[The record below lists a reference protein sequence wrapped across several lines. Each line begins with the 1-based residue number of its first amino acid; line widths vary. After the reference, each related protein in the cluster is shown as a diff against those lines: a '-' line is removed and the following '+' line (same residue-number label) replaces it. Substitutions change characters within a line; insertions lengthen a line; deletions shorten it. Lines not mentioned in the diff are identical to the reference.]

1 MLPRAP
7 DLPRHDEPR
16 LLQHA
21 QVLHDAEA
29 GHLELRLQLAER
41 PSAALEQP
49 VEEQQSGRV
58 RERLEHTVLV
68 VLHGARI
75 RDRVVTCQEGTT
87 AWHPPATTPR
97 KGVQAC
103 FQTNGRASS
112 ASSTSSRSSRQSR
125 RWRSSSRCS
134 TTPPAT
140 SRPPGRTTGSCLR
153 RCWSCCSS
161 SRTSAP
167 PSSSSPSSGGR
178 AKSLRWGM

>member
-49 VEEQQSGRV
+49 VEEQPSGRV

-75 RDRVVTCQEGTT
+75 RDRVVTRQGGTT

-103 FQTNGRASS
+103 FQINNGRASS
-112 ASSTSSRSSRQSR
+112 ASSTLVTFVTAIAALALFQ
-125 RWRSSSRCS
+125 
-134 TTPPAT
+134 PVLDDPAGYIAT
-140 SRPPGRTTGSCLR
+140 AGQDNRILFAALPELLLIIAKAGLTV
-153 RCWSCCSS
+153 
-161 SRTSAP
+161 
-167 PSSSSPSSGGR
+167 R
-178 AKSLRWGM
+178 AAE